1 MLGSYHT
8 YCEPWER
15 TSGCEF
21 QLETLHAYLLS
32 YSIISHIAYL
42 EKALSLIG
50 KKIFSWL
57 LSLNYNCLLAGFL

>member
-50 KKIFSWL
+50 KKIFS
-57 LSLNYNCLLAGFL
+57 